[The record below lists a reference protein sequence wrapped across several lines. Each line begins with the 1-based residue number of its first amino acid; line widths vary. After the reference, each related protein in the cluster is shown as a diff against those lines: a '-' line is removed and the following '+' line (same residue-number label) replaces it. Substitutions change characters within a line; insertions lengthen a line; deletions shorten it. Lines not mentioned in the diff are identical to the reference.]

1 MYDKINAYNVFVE
14 LPEGKK
20 SFRDIGYVERITLK
34 RILTN

>member
-1 MYDKINAYNVFVE
+1 MHNMFFVE

-20 SFRDIGYVERITLK
+20 SFRDIGDVERITLK